1 MNDALLQDLL
11 DFVRSRY
18 FGKYRGVVVEVDAD
32 TLRVKASVP
41 SVLGG
46 VTSGWAAPC
55 VPYAGPQV
63 GFMMLPDVDSGVW
76 IEFEGGD
83 PSFPVW
89 TGCYWNAGDVPD
101 MGGSTIKTILTDAGS
116 LTFDNDENSVTLQD
130 AAGHTFV
137 LDSSGATTT
146 ADEGS
151 VAVSSSGVSVNDGA
165 LEVTPAGAA

>member
-1 MNDALLQDLL
+1 MTDALLQDLL
-11 DFVRSRY
+11 DFVRGRY
-18 FGKYRGVVVEVDAD
+18 FGKYRGVVVEVDAP
-32 TLRVKASVP
+32 TMRIKASVP

-89 TGCYWNAGDVPD
+89 TGCYWNAGDIPD
-101 MGGSTIKTILTDAGS
+101 VDADAVKTIITGAGS
-116 LTFDNDENSVTLQD
+116 LAFDNDDNSVTLQD
-130 AAGHTFV
+130 SAEHSFV

-151 VAVSSSGVSVNDGA
+151 VAVSSSGVSVNNGA
-165 LEVTPAGAA
+165 LEVTPTGSA